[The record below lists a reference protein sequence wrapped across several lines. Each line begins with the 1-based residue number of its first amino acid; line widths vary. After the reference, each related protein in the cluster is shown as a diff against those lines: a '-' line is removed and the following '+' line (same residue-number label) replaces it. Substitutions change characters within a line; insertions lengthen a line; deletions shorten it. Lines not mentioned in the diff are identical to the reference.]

1 MHDFL
6 TVGAAAPLQE
16 AMVTGLKFGQDYYD
30 GLTAKYT
37 HLRDLMVK
45 GLDDIG
51 LVHNVPEGAYYIMI
65 DFSQQMKKLGV
76 ESDLEFGEILAR
88 DVGVGMVPGSS
99 FFKEPVND
107 YLRIHFAKKDET
119 LNAALE
125 RLADINKKLKI

>member
-1 MHDFL
+1 
-6 TVGAAAPLQE
+6 
-16 AMVTGLKFGQDYYD
+16 
-30 GLTAKYT
+30 
-37 HLRDLMVK
+37 
-45 GLDDIG
+45 
-51 LVHNVPEGAYYIMI
+51 
-65 DFSQQMKKLGV
+65 MKKLGV